1 MGAIP
6 KTGTI
11 SPEQK
16 DSQGKNLFQKIW
28 SWEIGV
34 IPLPLYTV
42 LAVIIILAAYYNELP
57 ANMLGGFAIIMILG
71 VFLGDI
77 GQRIPILKDIGG
89 PAILSLFVPS
99 FLVFYNVLNSTS
111 LDAVTNLMKTS
122 NFLYFYIACL
132 VVGSIL
138 GMNRIV
144 LIQGFIRMFVPLVAG
159 TIAAVAARHPC
170 RIYFWL

>member
-1 MGAIP
+1 MKCYRFLVDCNKQYMGVYDMGAIP

-16 DSQGKNLFQKIW
+16 DPQEKNLFQKIW
-28 SWEIGV
+28 TWEIGV

-42 LAVIIILAAYYNELP
+42 LAVIIILSAYYNELP

-99 FLVFYNVLNSTS
+99 FLVFYNVLKKRFCYH
-111 LDAVTNLMKTS
+111 LC
-122 NFLYFYIACL
+122 CL
-132 VVGSIL
+132 
-138 GMNRIV
+138 NEKAWR
-144 LIQGFIRMFVPLVAG
+144 
-159 TIAAVAARHPC
+159 
-170 RIYFWL
+170 